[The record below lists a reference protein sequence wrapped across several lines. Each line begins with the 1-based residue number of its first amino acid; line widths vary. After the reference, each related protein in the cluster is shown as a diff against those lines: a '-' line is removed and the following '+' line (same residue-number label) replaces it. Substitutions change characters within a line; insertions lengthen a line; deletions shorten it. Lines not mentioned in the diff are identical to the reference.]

1 MQEPNRRRVVVTGMG
16 AVTPIGI
23 GLDAFWSG
31 IKSGANGIKPITL
44 VDPTRHQVR
53 FAGEITEFEPT
64 DYIEKREAKRMDR
77 FVQFACVASDEA
89 LAHSGFPINEE
100 TRDRIGVI
108 IGVGVGG
115 LATWENEHERFMNG
129 GPDRVS
135 PFLIPMMIVNMASGH
150 VSIRTGA
157 RGPNTCVVSAC
168 TSSIQAIGVAFDQ
181 VRRGDADAML
191 AGGAEA
197 PISNCGVAG
206 FANMRALSRRNDDYK
221 TASRPFDKDRDGFV
235 MGEGAATLVLEE
247 LEHARARG
255 ATIYGEILGHGWAGE
270 AYHMTGMREDGTGYV
285 KCMELALKNA
295 GVDASEVGYINAH
308 GTSTPINDPVET
320 LAIKD
325 VFGER
330 AYQIPVSSS
339 KSQFGHVLGGTGAL
353 ETVACV
359 KALQEQILPPTIN
372 QFTRDPECDLDYVPN
387 EARVGSFD
395 IALNNATGFGGHY
408 AALVLKRWSE

>member
-1 MQEPNRRRVVVTGMG
+1 
-16 AVTPIGI
+16 
-23 GLDAFWSG
+23 
-31 IKSGANGIKPITL
+31 
-44 VDPTRHQVR
+44 
-53 FAGEITEFEPT
+53 
-64 DYIEKREAKRMDR
+64 
-77 FVQFACVASDEA
+77 
-89 LAHSGFPINEE
+89 
-100 TRDRIGVI
+100 
-108 IGVGVGG
+108 
-115 LATWENEHERFMNG
+115 
-129 GPDRVS
+129 
-135 PFLIPMMIVNMASGH
+135 
-150 VSIRTGA
+150 
-157 RGPNTCVVSAC
+157 
-168 TSSIQAIGVAFDQ
+168 
-181 VRRGDADAML
+181 ML

-247 LEHARARG
+247 LEHAQARG
-255 ATIYGEILGHGWAGE
+255 ATIYGEMLGHGWAGE

-285 KCMELALKNA
+285 QCMELALKNA

-339 KSQFGHVLGGTGAL
+339 KSQFGHVLGGTGAI
-353 ETVACV
+353 ETIACV

-372 QFTRDPECDLDYVPN
+372 QFTPTQNAIWITCPTKRDPRRLMSRLITRRDS
-387 EARVGSFD
+387 AD
-395 IALNNATGFGGHY
+395 ITR
-408 AALVLKRWSE
+408 RWF